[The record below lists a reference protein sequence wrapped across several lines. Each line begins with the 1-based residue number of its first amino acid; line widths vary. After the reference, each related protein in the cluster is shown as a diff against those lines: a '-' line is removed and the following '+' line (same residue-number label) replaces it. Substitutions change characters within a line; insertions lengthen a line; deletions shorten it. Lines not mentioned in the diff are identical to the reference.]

1 MWLKSQVLL
10 VSLEVLIVSWNWQQV
25 FISFLISFFSF
36 ARTMPLLLGRFFF
49 KSVGLLNF
57 CSWYVLLQF
66 GAALFEQEL
75 FEFSL
80 LS

>member
-1 MWLKSQVLL
+1 MVKVTGGIGVTGSTNCI
-10 VSLEVLIVSWNWQQV
+10 LELAT
-25 FISFLISFFSF
+25 SFHFLSHSFFSF
-36 ARTMPLLLGRFFF
+36 ARTMPLLLGRFVF
-49 KSVGLLNF
+49 KSVGLLIF